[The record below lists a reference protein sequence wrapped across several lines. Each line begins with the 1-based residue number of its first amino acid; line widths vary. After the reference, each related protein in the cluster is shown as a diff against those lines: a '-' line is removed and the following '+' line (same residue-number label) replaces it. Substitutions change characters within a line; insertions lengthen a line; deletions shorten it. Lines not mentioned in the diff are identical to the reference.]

1 MAEEK
6 LSPVVRAFL
15 GERRFASLAT
25 INPDGSPQQTVMWY
39 ELQGDQI
46 MMNTRRNRV
55 KDQNVLRDPR
65 VSICIEDE
73 FRYLTITGTVE
84 LIDDQERAQAD
95 IKALAVRY
103 DGSEEAEQIAR
114 NTFSKQERIT
124 LLLTIDKVIARGF
137 DD

>member
-25 INPDGSPQQTVMWY
+25 INADGSPQQTVMWY

-55 KDQNVLRDPR
+55 KDQNMLRDPR

-73 FRYLTITGTVE
+73 FRYVTINGTVE

-124 LLLTIDKVIARGF
+124 LLLSIDHVIARGF
-137 DD
+137 DE